1 MRKWLTAGGG
11 FLICCLLCFGN
22 ASRGWAADQQIFF
35 RAGTDY
41 ETAVH
46 LAEAIKNYELVFLDE
61 KERYIWPVTYEALGI
76 SGQIK
81 TDSEG
86 WTPKYALEIH
96 YDLAYIL
103 EYIEGLYGDYLDEAR
118 DAYFQI
124 SYDNQVTI
132 VPEKDGQQLLL
143 NIIGQQ
149 VEQALRAPLK
159 QNVIVLKSQW
169 THPQISAEDLAGYEI
184 NGLLG
189 EFSTRF
195 DASNQSRVNNVWLAS
210 SKINDVIVS
219 PGEIFSF
226 NETVGPR
233 TKERGFAEAGVIRNQ
248 QHDVDV
254 GGGVCQ
260 VATTLYNAA
269 RVSGMTLVERHSHS
283 LPVHY
288 VEKGRDAAVVYGE
301 KDLRFKNDTEHA
313 VLIRSYFAYGQLLF
327 KFYGNV

>member
-1 MRKWLTAGGG
+1 MRKWLRAGGG
-11 FLICCLLCFGN
+11 LLICCLLCISH
-22 ASRGWAADQQIFF
+22 APKGWAASERIFF

-41 ETAVH
+41 ETAAD
-46 LAEAIKNYELVFLDE
+46 LAQDMKDYELVFLDE
-61 KERYIWPVTYEALGI
+61 KERYIWPVTFEALGI
-76 SGQIK
+76 NGQIEP
-81 TDSEG
+81 SPEG
-86 WTPKYALEIH
+86 RSPKYVLEMQ
-96 YDLAYIL
+96 YDLSHIL
-103 EYIEGLYGDYLDEAR
+103 EYIEAFYGDYLDEAR

-143 NIIGQQ
+143 SAIGQQ
-149 VEQALRAPLK
+149 VEQALKAPLK

-169 THPQISAEDLAGYEI
+169 TQPQVSAEDLERYEI
-184 NGLLG
+184 DGLLG
-189 EFSTRF
+189 QFSTRF
-195 DASNQSRVNNVWLAS
+195 DASNRSRVNNVWLAS
-210 SKINDVIVS
+210 SKINDVILC

-269 RVSGMTLVERHSHS
+269 RLSGMTLVERHNHS

-327 KFYGNV
+327 KFYGKV